1 MWDAKPKEALEE
13 EVRKKMD
20 ELSIDHRNMAVEKI
34 TPKGRGSPFLKLTFL
49 NQADRKDATGKLNS
63 VRTTTGYIIS
73 PVEPRE
79 VQHWLAN
86 YKKTKR
92 NLIVQ
97 ALFELGYDVSEQDVF
112 IQLQWKY
119 APFRFI

>member
-1 MWDAKPKEALEE
+1 MAFVKTFLCKIRKKEDHLWDAKPKEALEE

-20 ELSIDHRNMAVEKI
+20 ELSIDHRNMTMEKI
-34 TPKGRGSPFLKLTFL
+34 TPKGRGSPFLKLTFQ

-92 NLIVQ
+92 NLIMQ
-97 ALFELGYDVSEQDVF
+97 SLYELGYDVS
-112 IQLQWKY
+112 
-119 APFRFI
+119 